1 MFSTKGQEVK
11 QGGGVQKSLQ
21 PGVNYAHIFSASV
34 RESKNTGKKALE
46 LVLEGPVLENFEGW
60 TLEKGNE
67 NGPKFTGQS
76 ARVSASMWID
86 SYNETSPSKNEIMN
100 KLSIIAVELGLKDE
114 LDTISASSIE
124 DWVAQV
130 SKLLKGKNLYFF
142 LKAQE
147 EEYNGKTIVKLSL
160 PKFKFANADETKL
173 EKFDKNNQYHYKALQ
188 TKPVSGFEPVNEDF
202 NMYSLSFIYTL
213 RGGSFFSPQFFLNS

>member
-21 PGVNYAHIFSASV
+21 PGVVYAHIFSASV

-46 LVLEGPVLENFEGW
+46 LVLEGPALENFEGW
-60 TLEKGNE
+60 TIEKGNE
-67 NGPKFTGQS
+67 NGPKFKGQS

-86 SYNETSPSKNEIMN
+86 TYNETSPSKNEIMN

-114 LDTISASSIE
+114 LDAISASSIE

-130 SKLLKGKNLYFF
+130 SKLLQGKDLYFF
-142 LKAQE
+142 LKGQE

-173 EKFDKNNQYHYKALQ
+173 DKFDKNNQYHYKALQ
-188 TKPVSGFEPVNEDF
+188 NKPVAGFEPVNDDF
-202 NMYSLSFIYTL
+202 NM
-213 RGGSFFSPQFFLNS
+213 

>member
-21 PGVNYAHIFSASV
+21 PGVVYAHIFSASV
-34 RESKNTGKKALE
+34 KESKNTGKKSLE
-46 LVLEGPVLENFEGW
+46 FILEGPALENFEGW
-60 TLEKGNE
+60 SIEKGNDS
-67 NGPKFTGQS
+67 GPKFKGQS

-86 SYNETSPSKNEIMN
+86 SANETSPSKNEIMN

-114 LDTISASSIE
+114 LDQINASSIE

-130 SKLLKGKNLYFF
+130 TKLVAGKNLYFF
-142 LKAQE
+142 LKGQE

-160 PKFKFANADETKL
+160 PKFKYASAYEDKL
-173 EKFDKNNQYHYKALQ
+173 DVFDRNNQYHFKALQ
-188 TKPVSGFEPVNEDF
+188 NKPVAGFEPVNDDF
-202 NMYSLSFIYTL
+202 NM
-213 RGGSFFSPQFFLNS
+213 

>member
-1 MFSTKGQEVK
+1 M
-11 QGGGVQKSLQ
+11 
-21 PGVNYAHIFSASV
+21 
-34 RESKNTGKKALE
+34 
-46 LVLEGPVLENFEGW
+46 
-60 TLEKGNE
+60 
-67 NGPKFTGQS
+67 
-76 ARVSASMWID
+76 
-86 SYNETSPSKNEIMN
+86 
-100 KLSIIAVELGLKDE
+100 
-114 LDTISASSIE
+114 
-124 DWVAQV
+124 

-202 NMYSLSFIYTL
+202 NM
-213 RGGSFFSPQFFLNS
+213 

>member
-21 PGVNYAHIFSASV
+21 PGVNYAHIFS
-34 RESKNTGKKALE
+34 KKALE

-60 TLEKGNE
+60 TIEKGNE

-130 SKLLKGKNLYFF
+130 AKLLKGKNLYFF

-202 NMYSLSFIYTL
+202 NM
-213 RGGSFFSPQFFLNS
+213 